1 MAKYS
6 DIKGFTVQTVSTD
19 PAASAAASGSWASGG
34 DMNTTH
40 AYAGA
45 AGTQTAGLVFAGVT
59 PAQTANTESYDGSS
73 WTEVNNMNSAA
84 GYIESA
90 GVTYT
95 AALAIGGHRP
105 SNPTAFTEQWDGTN
119 WTEVA
124 DLNTARSFGG
134 SSGSATSAL
143 IYGGLDPSYPPQNA
157 KTESWNGSSWT
168 EVNDLNTNREVNA
181 GLGVNNSN
189 ALSIAGSGTQPPSPT
204 AVESWDGTSWTEV
217 SEINTG
223 RNAGSGFG
231 AYDDGIFCGGGPG
244 GLANTEAWNG
254 SSWTEVADLANARN
268 ALKSGYGCPS
278 GVGIAFGGTSPP
290 SSTYR
295 AFTEEWTTSFTPTTL
310 KKVTEGQLYFN
321 STANA
326 FKETVFDVPGATWA
340 SGGDLNTAR
349 TRFGGAGQAPQS
361 AALVFGAG
369 SSPYGQTEEYNGSAW
384 SEQNDLNTG
393 RYISPGGAGTQTAA
407 LTAGGYNPATSPN
420 VSALSE
426 SYNGTSW
433 TEGNDLNEGRFD
445 CVTFGSSTSAIL
457 VGGGEAPG
465 GPGTVTSVEI
475 YDGTSW
481 TETTD
486 IPTATQEMAGWGT
499 QTSGAIVGGSVD
511 SDPTMKNTTVEWDGT
526 SWSSGGNYSRNNKY
540 FQAFGANVSAG
551 LAAGGENPGESPA
564 RLSIAAIYN
573 GTSWSEVAE
582 LSSARYGTAGGGT
595 TLSGL
600 ISGGE
605 TAPTTVAST
614 EEWTVNLSN
623 KTITAS

>member
-1 MAKYS
+1 M
-6 DIKGFTVQTVSTD
+6 
-19 PAASAAASGSWASGG
+19 
-34 DMNTTH
+34 
-40 AYAGA
+40 
-45 AGTQTAGLVFAGVT
+45 
-59 PAQTANTESYDGSS
+59 
-73 WTEVNNMNSAA
+73 
-84 GYIESA
+84 
-90 GVTYT
+90 
-95 AALAIGGHRP
+95 
-105 SNPTAFTEQWDGTN
+105 
-119 WTEVA
+119 
-124 DLNTARSFGG
+124 
-134 SSGSATSAL
+134 
-143 IYGGLDPSYPPQNA
+143 
-157 KTESWNGSSWT
+157 
-168 EVNDLNTNREVNA
+168 
-181 GLGVNNSN
+181 
-189 ALSIAGSGTQPPSPT
+189 
-204 AVESWDGTSWTEV
+204 
-217 SEINTG
+217 
-223 RNAGSGFG
+223 
-231 AYDDGIFCGGGPG
+231 
-244 GLANTEAWNG
+244 
-254 SSWTEVADLANARN
+254 
-268 ALKSGYGCPS
+268 
-278 GVGIAFGGTSPP
+278 
-290 SSTYR
+290 
-295 AFTEEWTTSFTPTTL
+295 
-310 KKVTEGQLYFN
+310 
-321 STANA
+321 
-326 FKETVFDVPGATWA
+326 PGATWA

-393 RYISPGGAGTQTAA
+393 RYISPGGAGTKTAA
-407 LTAGGYNPATSPN
+407 LTAGGYNQATSPN

-457 VGGGEAPG
+457 VGGGQSPG